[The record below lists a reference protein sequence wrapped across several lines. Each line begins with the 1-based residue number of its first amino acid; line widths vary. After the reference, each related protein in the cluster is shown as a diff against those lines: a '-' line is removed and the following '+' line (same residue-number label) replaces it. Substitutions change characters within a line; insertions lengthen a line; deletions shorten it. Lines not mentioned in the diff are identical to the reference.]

1 MVCNT
6 TISISP
12 ETVTF
17 MRDEHRQKKS
27 LVIRND
33 GPQALMFKMKSTL
46 AGALRMR
53 PVHGQVEA
61 NASTTIKL
69 ELRWNSIV
77 KRICVDSKKGR
88 ISVVFADAP
97 HSSKPPPLFWR
108 EVKTQNKTTETIT
121 KKVQVKVESPTSHK
135 PPSQATEPVTSS
147 DDKPQKPPP
156 AGTGSDKPKKTSK
169 EKAGDAAAKP
179 ATTKPETPPPPAPS
193 ATNVKKP
200 KEEARV
206 ALTDGQA
213 KAANTPGD
221 QAQAQAK
228 PGMEKPKEASNEKP
242 PTTVLVTMNEKPA
255 PKAAVGTAKETSD
268 SDSSSSS
275 SSSSKEEKK

>member
-1 MVCNT
+1 
-6 TISISP
+6 
-12 ETVTF
+12 

-88 ISVVFADAP
+88 ISGTSWTFYSFHSAYSVVFADAP

-108 EVKTQNKTTETIT
+108 EVKTQN
-121 KKVQVKVESPTSHK
+121 V
-135 PPSQATEPVTSS
+135 
-147 DDKPQKPPP
+147 
-156 AGTGSDKPKKTSK
+156 SK
-169 EKAGDAAAKP
+169 E
-179 ATTKPETPPPPAPS
+179 S
-193 ATNVKKP
+193 
-200 KEEARV
+200 
-206 ALTDGQA
+206 
-213 KAANTPGD
+213 
-221 QAQAQAK
+221 
-228 PGMEKPKEASNEKP
+228 
-242 PTTVLVTMNEKPA
+242 
-255 PKAAVGTAKETSD
+255 
-268 SDSSSSS
+268 
-275 SSSSKEEKK
+275 